1 MVSCRGG
8 RARQHRPA
16 RLWWTV
22 AVTAEP
28 PLLRERRDG
37 VEVLRLNRPAVR
49 NALDTATTNLLNDT
63 LDDLAADTQLR
74 VLVISTT
81 STVALCA
88 GADIGEQLDEAGG
101 IARMAAYTRLYA
113 AIESFPVPTVAVGVG
128 NCVGAGAEILAG
140 CDLRVG
146 GDNLKLAWAG
156 ARLGVPVGP
165 ARLTPLLGLAA
176 AKDLVFTGRTIDMAE
191 AHRLGLLQRTAP
203 AAEAEAAALD
213 LAAQLVRQHP
223 DGLRTLK
230 AMFREL
236 DGSAQR
242 VAYENEQLLHFQQHG
257 AGIPRR

>member
-1 MVSCRGG
+1 
-8 RARQHRPA
+8 
-16 RLWWTV
+16 
-22 AVTAEP
+22 VTQT
-28 PLLRERRDG
+28 LLRERRDG
-37 VEVLRLNRPAVR
+37 VEILRLNRPDVR
-49 NALDTATTNLLNDT
+49 NALDTATTDLLNET
-63 LDDLAADTQLR
+63 LDELAADRDLR

-101 IARMAAYTRLYA
+101 VARMAAFTRMYA
-113 AIESFPVPTVAVGVG
+113 AIEAFPAPTIAVCVG
-128 NCVGAGAEILAG
+128 NCVGAGAEIMAG

-165 ARLTPLLGLAA
+165 ARLAPLIGVAA
-176 AKDLVFTGRTIDMAE
+176 AKDLILTGRTIGAAE
-191 AHRLGLLQRTAP
+191 AERLGLLQRTA
-203 AAEAEAAALD
+203 AAGGAESAALD
-213 LAAQLVRQHP
+213 LAAQLTRQHP

-236 DGSAQR
+236 DGTVQR
-242 VAYENEQLLHFQQHG
+242 VAYENEKLLHFQQHG